1 MRLLHTADWH
11 LGHHLHGH
19 DRSYEQG
26 CFLDWLTD
34 LILQRDIDGLLIA
47 GDIFDTANPAAASWQ
62 LFYRFLARLREK
74 VPHLNVIAIGGNHDS
89 PSKLDAPH
97 ELLKAF
103 ELHLIGAISRDA
115 QGELELERLIVP
127 LKDSTGAI
135 QAWCAAVPYLRSADV
150 RLEDESSDE
159 PAEGSGGSDRLVA
172 GVRAIYRQV
181 IAAIEA
187 RRSPEQPILA
197 LGHAYLSRGE
207 LSLLSERKVLGGNQ
221 HALPLD
227 IFQGAD
233 YVALGHLHLAQ
244 ALATHVHYSGSPI
257 PLSLAESH
265 YNHQVLELE
274 IGADG
279 VVLSQR
285 HPVPRAV
292 SMLRLPPE
300 PLPLAE
306 VEALLLAQHWP
317 PCLPEQRPFLE
328 VRVKLEKPEP
338 RLRERILAALADQPV
353 RLARIATHYA
363 GQGEAM
369 ADRLARQ
376 QLDELSP
383 EQVFSLCHQRVYAA
397 PPAAELQSAFAELL
411 SAYQESAS

>member
-1 MRLLHTADWH
+1 M
-11 LGHHLHGH
+11 
-19 DRSYEQG
+19 
-26 CFLDWLTD
+26 
-34 LILQRDIDGLLIA
+34 I
-47 GDIFDTANPAAASWQ
+47 
-62 LFYRFLARLREK
+62 
-74 VPHLNVIAIGGNHDS
+74 
-89 PSKLDAPH
+89 
-97 ELLKAF
+97 
-103 ELHLIGAISRDA
+103 
-115 QGELELERLIVP
+115 
-127 LKDSTGAI
+127 
-135 QAWCAAVPYLRSADV
+135 
-150 RLEDESSDE
+150 
-159 PAEGSGGSDRLVA
+159 A

-181 IAAIEA
+181 IAAIDA
-187 RRSPEQPILA
+187 RRSPEQPIVA

-244 ALATHVHYSGSPI
+244 ALTPATAIPLVHYSGSPI

-274 IGADG
+274 VGPTG
-279 VVLSQR
+279 VVLAQR
-285 HPVPRAV
+285 HPVPRV
-292 SMLRLPPE
+292 VPMLRLPPE
-300 PLPLAE
+300 PLSLAE
-306 VEALLLAQHWP
+306 VEAHLQAQPWM
-317 PCLPEQRPFLE
+317 PCPPEQRPFLE

-353 RLARIATHYA
+353 RLARITTHYA

-383 EQVFSLCHQRVYAA
+383 EQVFALCHQRVYAT

-411 SAYQESAS
+411 NEYQESSS